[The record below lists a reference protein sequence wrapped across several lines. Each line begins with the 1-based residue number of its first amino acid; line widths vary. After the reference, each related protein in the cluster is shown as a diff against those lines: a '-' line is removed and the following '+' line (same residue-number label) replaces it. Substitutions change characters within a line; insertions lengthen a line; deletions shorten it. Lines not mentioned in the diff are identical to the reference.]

1 MTQKEALQLF
11 DERKVRFTWDSDREE
26 WFFSVVDVV
35 AVLTDS
41 DRPRKYWADLKA
53 KLKQEGNETS
63 ENIGQ
68 LKMRADDGKKR
79 LTDVAT
85 VEQMFRII
93 QSTTSQSSVYCN

>member
-1 MTQKEALQLF
+1 MTQK
-11 DERKVRFTWDSDREE
+11 
-26 WFFSVVDVV
+26 
-35 AVLTDS
+35 
-41 DRPRKYWADLKA
+41 
-53 KLKQEGNETS
+53 NELVT
-63 ENIGQ
+63 NCYQ